1 MSKKEKKVKTKITE
15 EAEALDIPEDEIWT
29 YQIEGLA
36 APKINQSYKNA
47 TGKKVTFIV
56 LIVIAVI
63 ISLYFSVRA
72 LLNTGDLEYK
82 EIESGYELVQFSNN
96 GLIKHFNVNYT
107 AEIDNSQIDPSAMLA
122 GGVEDSGA
130 KELNF
135 IVYDEAKP
143 VTAIHEYAFNCDG
156 TLQVINIGA
165 NVKNIESKAF
175 YSCWSLQCIY
185 VDENNPNYCDV
196 DGVLYNK
203 DKTEIICYPIDHDKY
218 LRAKTGYDNLVDDDG
233 KPMEELWGTT
243 EKYDEAFF
251 EEYNKAVRTYV
262 LPSTVERIGDLC
274 FNYAN
279 LHTVYL
285 PEGLKEIA
293 TLGFFDTGN
302 LQNIYSYKTDTEV
315 TETAYISDEAL
326 GKVYP
331 SLPEGLERIGSDCF
345 THGRGLTYM
354 YIPSSVTYIGH
365 HAFWDMVYKEGKE
378 LKGLAQMNVAA
389 DEATFKQ
396 GEIGG
401 QWLPKY
407 DYLLFQKNVDVN
419 YSATREAQ

>member
-143 VTAIHEYAFNCDG
+143 VTTIHEYAFNCDG

-165 NVKNIESKAF
+165 NVTNIESKAF

-251 EEYNKAVRTYV
+251 KEYNKAVRTYV

-279 LHTVYL
+279 LRTVYL

-315 TETAYISDEAL
+315 TETAYTSDEAL

-378 LKGLAQMNVAA
+378 LKGLSQMNVAA

>member
-82 EIESGYELVQFSNN
+82 QIENGYELVQFSNN
-96 GLIKHFNVNYT
+96 GLIRHYNVEYA
-107 AEIDNSQIDPSAMLA
+107 AEIDNEKIDASAMIA
-122 GGVEDSGA
+122 GGVEDSNA
-130 KELNF
+130 KESEF
-135 IVYDEAKP
+135 IVYDESKP
-143 VTAIHEYAFNCDG
+143 VTTIHEYAFNCDS
-156 TLQVINIGA
+156 TLQFIHIGA
-165 NVKNIESKAF
+165 GVTDIDNKAF
-175 YSCWSLQCIY
+175 YSCWALQCIY

-279 LHTVYL
+279 LRTVYL

-302 LQNIYSYKTDTEV
+302 LQNIYSYKTDAGV
-315 TETAYISDEAL
+315 TETAYTSDEVL
-326 GKVYP
+326 GTVYP

-365 HAFWDMVYKEGKE
+365 HAFWDMVYKDGKE

-389 DEATFKQ
+389 DETTFKQ